1 MTSKFEIK
9 KHILPLYLIVV
20 LLLQVDLTIQNILLG
35 CIPLLMISLS
45 LHLQNKKLG
54 IMSIFF
60 FYSASVPLIV
70 VSRIDDFQILFLEM
84 LLVILPS
91 IVVLYMIL
99 HVENKDTF
107 HLPAKRP
114 LLVSLVLLTVVF
126 IIFSLAILFS
136 FQGYFV
142 SSQSIEGQIL
152 LLAEITTLC
161 CTPFLISR
169 KIE

>member
-1 MTSKFEIK
+1 M
-9 KHILPLYLIVV
+9 
-20 LLLQVDLTIQNILLG
+20 LLG

-45 LHLQNKKLG
+45 LHLRNKKLG
-54 IMSIFF
+54 MASIFF
-60 FYSASVPLIV
+60 FYSVSVPLIV

-84 LLVILPS
+84 LLIILPS
-91 IVVLYMIL
+91 IVVLHMIL
-99 HVENKDTF
+99 QLENTGTF
-107 HLPAKRP
+107 HLPKKRP

-126 IIFSLAILFS
+126 SIFSLAILFS
-136 FQGYFV
+136 VQGYLV

-152 LLAEITTLC
+152 LLAGITTLC